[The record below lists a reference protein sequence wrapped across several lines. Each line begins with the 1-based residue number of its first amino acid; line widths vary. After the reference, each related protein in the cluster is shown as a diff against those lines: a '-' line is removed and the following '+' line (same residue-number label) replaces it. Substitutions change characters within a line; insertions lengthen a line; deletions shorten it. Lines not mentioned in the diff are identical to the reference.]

1 MIFPSLWINH
11 MYIYVY
17 VYHIKTPH
25 DHPQLPDAKSGC
37 RSKSSS
43 RIKAAGSWCL
53 GQLTMKLGDL
63 KQTRLHFSMMCAL
76 FGFIGY
82 TYAYTYIYSIS
93 HIYICIHIHISVR
106 VCVCVFVQLYMC
118 AYVRMLKILKP
129 SMY

>member
-1 MIFPSLWINH
+1 

-82 TYAYTYIYSIS
+82 TYAYTYIYIYSIS
-93 HIYICIHIHISVR
+93 HIYIYICIHIHISVR
-106 VCVCVFVQLYMC
+106 VCVCVCLFSYICVRTC
-118 AYVRMLKILKP
+118 AC
-129 SMY
+129 